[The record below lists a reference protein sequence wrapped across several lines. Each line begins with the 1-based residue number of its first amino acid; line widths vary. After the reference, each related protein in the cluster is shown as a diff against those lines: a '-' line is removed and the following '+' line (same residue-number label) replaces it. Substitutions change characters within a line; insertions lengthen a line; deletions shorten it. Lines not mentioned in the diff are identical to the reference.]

1 MSKSKSKIRGIIK
14 SEPLQLEQIKEDLRR
29 LRLKDIINELDD
41 ALLAAQEGQQGYLGF
56 LQRLVSCQV
65 QAVHC
70 RSVER
75 RIKKACLYK
84 AMSFECFD
92 WNFQPELNAAQ
103 VKDLSELSF
112 IVKNQ
117 PVLILGKSGTGK
129 THLATALGIRA
140 CQKGCRVK
148 FYSFQQ
154 LLNHLYASLADE
166 TTEIVLDK
174 MARLDLLI
182 IDEVRHIRIKPEYAS
197 LFLDLVNRCQ
207 HRLSIVITSNISIH
221 DWGQTLGNASITSA
235 IVDRLLHNACVI
247 NIRHGRSYRTQG
259 PNAPEL
265 LKIKEESKG

>member
-1 MSKSKSKIRGIIK
+1 MK

-29 LRLKDIINELDD
+29 LRLNDMIDVLDE
-41 ALLAAQEGQQGYLGF
+41 ALLSAQEGQQGYLGF
-56 LQRLVSCQV
+56 LQRLVSRQV
-65 QAVHC
+65 ESVYR

-75 RIKKACLYK
+75 RIKKAFLYK
-84 AMSFECFD
+84 AMSFESFD
-92 WNFQPELNAAQ
+92 WNFQPELNVAQ

-154 LLNHLYASLADE
+154 LLDQLYSSLADD
-166 TTEIVLDK
+166 TTGIVLDK
-174 MARLDLLI
+174 IARLDLLI
-182 IDEVRHIRIKPEYAS
+182 IDEVRDIRIKPEYAS

-235 IVDRLLHNACVI
+235 IVDRLLHNACII

-259 PNAPEL
+259 PDAPDL
-265 LKIKEESKG
+265 LKQKDKG